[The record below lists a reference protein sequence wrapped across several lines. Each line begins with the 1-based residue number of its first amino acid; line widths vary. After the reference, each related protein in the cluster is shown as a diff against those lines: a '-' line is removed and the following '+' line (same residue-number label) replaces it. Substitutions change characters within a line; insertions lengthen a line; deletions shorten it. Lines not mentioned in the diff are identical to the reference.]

1 MGLELPH
8 AARLEQGACLGSAA
22 VFHVSSARKWSEKR
36 TAGKARLEGRGNCH
50 WILYKAAG
58 HDQQVLTGWRFVAA
72 VTGLIAAIALSIHLL
87 FDLVERRRR
96 VDDRAGRSPDPKV

>member
-1 MGLELPH
+1 MP
-8 AARLEQGACLGSAA
+8 RLRGRFSRMFDREGGGKGTAKGS
-22 VFHVSSARKWSEKR
+22 K
-36 TAGKARLEGRGNCH
+36 AGRQEGSCH
-50 WILYKAAG
+50 WTLYKAAG

-96 VDDRAGRSPDPKV
+96 RRRQRRLIAGQEGVND